1 MLADA
6 RELETDCRPCVR
18 RGRDRKLFVLR
29 KEGNFGYAFF
39 ACDVIGLKAFATG
52 VAEEVF
58 FPAGDAAVSAEKLGL
73 LLWEVTEAEFLV

>member
-6 RELETDCRPCVR
+6 RELEADCRPRVR

-29 KEGNFGYAFF
+29 KERSFGYAFF
-39 ACDVIGLKAFATG
+39 ACDVISLKAFATG
-52 VAEEVF
+52 VADKVF
-58 FPAGDAAVSAEKLGL
+58 FPAGDAAVSTEELGL